1 MLIKILYFVFLV
13 VLFRFLFRL
22 VRAVMTW
29 TQSSRPQPP
38 RDQSPPPRGKIID
51 VDFTETTSSS
61 GRKRER

>member
-22 VRAVMTW
+22 VRAVLTW

-51 VDFTETTSSS
+51 VDFTETTST